1 MSVVRNKKTFAI
13 GLAMIASFILCYAGM
28 MSPNFGNGRNGLEY
42 ADDMFNSLSKGSAYF
57 IKDAQKVADGQK
69 GTNINLTI
77 KASTPADAVKWGKL
91 YSTAGAIVTVKE
103 SSVTIDGDFGK
114 ILGAVVADSDFMYHN
129 DSKSVETKYG
139 YDGREATNNW
149 NNSLKKIDAALKAKS
164 QFPQEFDLVKVQQK
178 ALEPGYNYYGV
189 EIKKVSENKASL
201 AFLLSFY
208 LLYTVW
214 YGFGLFY
221 LFDGMGITVHKP
233 KKKIEA

>member
-1 MSVVRNKKTFAI
+1 MSLVRNKKTFII
-13 GLAMIASFILCYAGM
+13 GLVMILSFMLCYVGM

-69 GTNINLTI
+69 GKNINLTI
-77 KASTPADAVKWGKL
+77 KASSAADAVKWGKL
-91 YSTAGAIVTVKE
+91 YTTAGATVEVKE

-129 DSKSVETKYG
+129 DSKSVESKYG

-164 QFPQEFDLVKVQQK
+164 QFQEEFDLVKVQQK
-178 ALEPGYNYYGV
+178 ALEPAYNYYGI

-221 LFDGMGITVHKP
+221 LFDGLGVTVSKS
-233 KKKIEA
+233 KKKVA

>member
-1 MSVVRNKKTFAI
+1 MSVVRNKRTFTTGI
-13 GLAMIASFILCYAGM
+13 VLLLSFVLVYIGM

-69 GTNINLTI
+69 GKNINLTV
-77 KASTPADAVKWGKL
+77 KASSPADAVKWGKL
-91 YSTAGAIVTVKE
+91 YTTAGATVTVKE

-114 ILGAVVADSDFMYHN
+114 ILSAVVADSDFMYHN

-139 YDGREATNNW
+139 YDGREATYNW
-149 NNSLKKIDAALKAKS
+149 NSSLKKIDAALKAKS
-164 QFPQEFDLVKVQQK
+164 QFKEGTALLKVQQK

-189 EIKKVSENKASL
+189 EIKKVSENKFSL
-201 AFLLSFY
+201 IFLLSFY
-208 LLYTVW
+208 LIYTLW

-221 LFDGMGITVHKP
+221 FMDGLGIVVASS
-233 KKKIEA
+233 KKKTA

>member
-1 MSVVRNKKTFAI
+1 MSVVRNKKTFTI
-13 GLAMIASFILCYAGM
+13 GVVMLLSFVLVYVGM

-42 ADDMFNSLSKGSAYF
+42 ADDIFNSLSKGSAYF

-69 GTNINLTI
+69 GKNINLTV
-77 KASTPADAVKWGKL
+77 KASSPADAVKWGKL
-91 YSTAGAIVTVKE
+91 YTAAGATVTVKE

-139 YDGREATNNW
+139 YDGREATYNW
-149 NNSLKKIDAALKAKS
+149 NSSLKKIDVALKAKS
-164 QFPQEFDLVKVQQK
+164 QFQEGSALLKVQQK

-201 AFLLSFY
+201 IFLLSFY
-208 LLYTVW
+208 LIYTLW

-221 LFDGMGITVHKP
+221 LFDGLGIVVAKP
-233 KKKIEA
+233 KKKTA

>member
-13 GLAMIASFILCYAGM
+13 GVAMIATFILCYVGM
-28 MSPNFGNGRNGLEY
+28 MSPNFGNGRNGLQY

-69 GTNINLTI
+69 GKNINLTI
-77 KASTPADAVKWGKL
+77 KATTPADAEKWGKL
-91 YSTAGAIVTVKE
+91 YTTAGANVTVKE
-103 SSVTIDGDFGK
+103 ASVTIDGDFGK

-129 DSKSVETKYG
+129 DSKSLEAKYG

-149 NNSLKKIDAALKAKS
+149 NNSLKKIDAALKSKS
-164 QFPQEFDLVKVQQK
+164 LFQQEFDLVKVQQK
-178 ALEPGYNYYGV
+178 ALEPAYNYYGV

-201 AFLLSFY
+201 TFLLSFY
-208 LLYTVW
+208 LIYTVW

-221 LFDGMGITVHKP
+221 LFNGLGIVVG
-233 KKKIEA
+233 KKKTA

>member
-1 MSVVRNKKTFAI
+1 MSTVRNKKTFTI
-13 GLAMIASFILCYAGM
+13 GIIMIASFILCYVGM
-28 MSPNFGNGRNGLEY
+28 MSPNFGNGRNGLQY
-42 ADDMFNSLSKGSAYF
+42 ADDMFNSLSKGSAYL

-69 GTNINLTI
+69 GTNINLTV
-77 KASTPADAVKWGKL
+77 KASSTADAVKWGKL
-91 YSTAGAIVTVKE
+91 YTTAGATVTVKE
-103 SSVTIDGDFGK
+103 ASVTIDGDFGK

-129 DSKSVETKYG
+129 DSKALETKYG

-178 ALEPGYNYYGV
+178 ALEPAYNYYGI
-189 EIKKVSENKASL
+189 EIKKVSENKSSL

-214 YGFGLFY
+214 YGFGLYY
-221 LFDGMGITVHKP
+221 LFDGLGIVVSKP
-233 KKKIEA
+233 KKKVEV